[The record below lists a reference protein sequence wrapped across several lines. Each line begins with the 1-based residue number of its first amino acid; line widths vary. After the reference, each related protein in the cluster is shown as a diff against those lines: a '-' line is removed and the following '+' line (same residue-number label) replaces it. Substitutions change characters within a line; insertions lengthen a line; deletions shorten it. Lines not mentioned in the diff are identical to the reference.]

1 MMNDQPPT
9 PHHPDVEQLAR
20 NLERRSDALKV
31 LGFNAAE
38 IARLIRSTI
47 VRGPDVP
54 GLGRD
59 YSKDSVS

>member
-1 MMNDQPPT
+1 MMQDEPEM
-9 PHHPDVEQLAR
+9 PHHGDREELAR
-20 NLERRSDALKV
+20 RLEVRADALLS
-31 LGFNAAE
+31 LGFNAVE

-59 YSKDSVS
+59 YSKT